1 MERSPRDP
9 SESVIRRDAPT
20 QMTRRDFVSRV
31 AAVGAAAG
39 LLGAPR
45 AGGAGE
51 AAWPNHAEVR
61 DHRGRPT
68 LFLNGEPTPPLAYMS
83 YLGETRYYREMAEA
97 GIHLHCFPAYLG
109 DRGINTNSGI
119 GPFRAPLWVADG
131 RYDFSPIEEDFTAL
145 LRADPEARAILRIHL
160 DPPLWWEQA
169 HPEACTRLPDGSTF
183 RQCFSSPDWRD
194 ATAAAL
200 RDVLDRLRDSSFAS
214 HTVGIHVAAGFTE
227 EWFYHFRG
235 TYHDLNPARTRA
247 FRAWVRRAYG
257 NEEAELRRAWRD
269 PSASFDQAEP
279 ADISG
284 TDREAGWI
292 SRDENRRRFDTLAFH
307 AATMAEHVDFFCRL
321 VKEHSAGRLL
331 TGAFYGYHF
340 FVTDPRRGH
349 GPLAA
354 LLDSPH
360 LDYLSSPNAYN
371 RVLGG
376 DWPPML
382 AVSSVLRRGKLWLA
396 ENDTRTFLTTP
407 LRERA
412 PGIAPPGQYEGGV
425 WQGPESPE
433 DSVALLRKNAARML
447 ACGYGGWWFDMWGGW
462 FSDPRL
468 MEVLRRSQELGRG
481 ELHRRVP
488 GTDPQVAVVVDDTLA
503 FRDGT
508 FGRLAEEILG
518 NRYALG
524 KIGTGYALHLREDLP
539 HLNADQVRFVW
550 ALGLTDTEP
559 SEAEKLRSLE
569 DRGTHVLHTDL
580 TGSTLHRVGSA
591 PEGMPG
597 TVRFDPPMLRS
608 LLRAAGVHIY
618 VDTDD
623 VVYAGHGWLAIHTV
637 DGGPR
642 RAALPFRADVTDAF
656 RGVTLAR
663 GVTQVDLDLP
673 PRSTLLL
680 RLDPVG

>member
-1 MERSPRDP
+1 
-9 SESVIRRDAPT
+9 
-20 QMTRRDFVSRV
+20 MTRRDFVSRV
-31 AAVGAAAG
+31 TALGAAAG
-39 LLGAPR
+39 MLGAARP
-45 AGGAGE
+45 GGTGPVA
-51 AAWPNHAEVR
+51 AAWPNHAAVHL
-61 DHRGRPT
+61 HRGRPT
-68 LFLNGEPTPPLAYMS
+68 LFLNGEPTPSLAYMS

-97 GIHLHCFPAYLG
+97 GIHLYCFPAHLG

-119 GPFRAPLWVADG
+119 GPFRTPLWVGEG
-131 RYDFSPIEEDFTAL
+131 RYDFSSIEEDFTRL
-145 LRADPEARAILRIHL
+145 LRADPEARAILRVHL
-160 DPPLWWEQA
+160 DPPLWWEEA

-183 RQCFSSPDWRD
+183 RQCFSSPVWRD
-194 ATAAAL
+194 ATARAL
-200 RDVLDRLRDSSFAS
+200 YDVLDRLRDSPFAP

-235 TYHDLNPARTRA
+235 TYHDLNPERTRA
-247 FRAWVRRAYG
+247 FRAWLSRAYRG
-257 NEEAELRRAWRD
+257 SEAELRRAWRD
-269 PSASFDQAEP
+269 PSATFAEAEP

-284 TDREAGWI
+284 AARDAGWL
-292 SRDENRRRFDTLAFH
+292 SRDEHRRRFDTLAFH
-307 AATMAEHVDFFCRL
+307 TATMAEHVDFFCRR

-340 FVTDPRRGH
+340 FVTDARRGH

-371 RVLGG
+371 RILGG

-412 PGIAPPGQYEGGV
+412 PAIAPPGQYEGGV
-425 WQGPESPE
+425 WEGPETPE
-433 DSVALLRKNAARML
+433 DSVALLQKNASRML

-468 MEVLRRSQELGRG
+468 MQVVRRAQELGRE

-488 GTDPQVAVVVDDTLA
+488 GTEPQVAVVVDDTLA

-524 KIGTGYALHLREDLP
+524 KIGTGYELHLREDLP
-539 HLNADQVRFVW
+539 HLDADKVRFVW
-550 ALGLTDTEP
+550 ALGLTDLYP
-559 SEAEKLRSLE
+559 SEADILRSLE
-569 DRGTHVLHTDL
+569 DRGTHVLHTGL
-580 TGSTLHRVGSA
+580 TGSTLHRVGHG
-591 PEGMPG
+591 PQEMPG
-597 TVRFDPPMLRS
+597 AVRFDAEVLRS

-623 VVYAGHGWLAIHTV
+623 VVYAGHGWLAIHTLQ
-637 DGGPR
+637 GGKR
-642 RAALPFRADVTDAF
+642 RAALPFPADVSDAF
-656 RGVTLAR
+656 RDVPVAR
-663 GVTQVDLDLP
+663 GAMHLDLDLA

-680 RLDPVG
+680 RLEPTT